1 MLAACAET
9 RVYRSLSCY
18 AQHILIASRF
28 DHGNHENSLFVKYW
42 STGVCHCKVAH
53 AKKTNNFEIL
63 LTPFFIYLK
72 NSVKKMSQYDWM
84 ITLFRRQYVD
94 QTNPSLGFTETDYFI
109 DDKVLQP
116 DGSYFSGFFKKV
128 GKEYFALDHDGTSVV
143 ETDLQC
149 REWKLTQRNVVDYM
163 AVGIDEPTRSL
174 KPINLEHAHIFLQFK
189 MKATFSKVH
198 PWLVKE
204 LGHKKFKLI
213 ACKGTSIEANDY
225 CRAIGKYGGVENEIR
240 KNIDGL
246 PSAGGFNGTMQEH
259 EPEINRQGKHDEAV
273 AEIHQYIT
281 DHALDSSLDM
291 YADILLSLIK
301 YTKKF

>member
-1 MLAACAET
+1 
-9 RVYRSLSCY
+9 
-18 AQHILIASRF
+18 
-28 DHGNHENSLFVKYW
+28 
-42 STGVCHCKVAH
+42 VAH
-53 AKKTNNFEIL
+53 AQKVEKNLKFYL
-63 LTPFFIYLK
+63 PLFFIYLK
-72 NSVKKMSQYDWM
+72 NSVKKMAQYDWM
-84 ITLFRRQYVD
+84 ITLFRKQYVD
-94 QTNPSLGFTETDYFI
+94 QTNPGLGFTETDYFI
-109 DDKVLQP
+109 DPEL
-116 DGSYFSGFFKKV
+116 GFFPRIGKK
-128 GKEYFALDHDGTSVV
+128 YFALDHDGTSVV
-143 ETDLQC
+143 ETDEQC

-163 AVGIDEPTRSL
+163 AVGVDEPTRSL

-189 MKATFSKVH
+189 MKATFSKVQ

-240 KNIDGL
+240 KNTDGL
-246 PSAGGFNGTMQEH
+246 PSAGGCYGTMQEH
-259 EPEINRQGKHDEAV
+259 EPEVNRQGKHDESV

-291 YADILLSLIK
+291 YANILLSLMK

>member
-1 MLAACAET
+1 
-9 RVYRSLSCY
+9 
-18 AQHILIASRF
+18 
-28 DHGNHENSLFVKYW
+28 
-42 STGVCHCKVAH
+42 
-53 AKKTNNFEIL
+53 
-63 LTPFFIYLK
+63 
-72 NSVKKMSQYDWM
+72 MSQYDWM
-84 ITLFRRQYVD
+84 ITLFRKQYVD

-109 DDKVLQP
+109 DDGVVREEHGQAP
-116 DGSYFSGFFKKV
+116 FSGFFKKI
-128 GKEYFALDHDGTSVV
+128 GKKYFALDHDGTSVV
-143 ETDLQC
+143 ETNEQC

-189 MKATFSKVH
+189 MKATFSKVQ

-240 KNIDGL
+240 KNTDCL
-246 PSAGGFNGTMQEH
+246 PSPGGCYGTMQEH
-259 EPEINRQGKHDEAV
+259 EPEVNRQGKHDEAV

-291 YADILLSLIK
+291 YANILSNLIK
-301 YTKKF
+301 YLHTYPMTNQVHDPLYIDESRQQLHHVCPVC

>member
-1 MLAACAET
+1 MRTRYLSNIGRRACAT
-9 RVYRSLSCY
+9 
-18 AQHILIASRF
+18 
-28 DHGNHENSLFVKYW
+28 
-42 STGVCHCKVAH
+42 
-53 AKKTNNFEIL
+53 AKWHTPKKSKNFEIL

-84 ITLFRRQYVD
+84 ITLFRKQYVD
-94 QTNPSLGFTETDYFI
+94 QTNPGLGFEETDYFT
-109 DDKVLQP
+109 DPEK
-116 DGSYFSGFFKKV
+116 GFFSRIGKK
-128 GKEYFALDHDGTSVV
+128 YFALDHDGTRVV
-143 ETDLQC
+143 ETDMQC

-163 AVGIDEPTRSL
+163 AVGIDELPRSL

-189 MKATFSKVH
+189 MKATFSKVQ

-240 KNIDGL
+240 KNTDGL
-246 PSAGGFNGTMQEH
+246 PSAGGCYGTMQEH
-259 EPEINRQGKHDEAV
+259 EPEVNRQGKHDESV

-291 YADILLSLIK
+291 YANILLSLIK

>member
-1 MLAACAET
+1 
-9 RVYRSLSCY
+9 
-18 AQHILIASRF
+18 
-28 DHGNHENSLFVKYW
+28 
-42 STGVCHCKVAH
+42 
-53 AKKTNNFEIL
+53 
-63 LTPFFIYLK
+63 
-72 NSVKKMSQYDWM
+72 MSQYDWM
-84 ITLFRRQYVD
+84 ITLFRKQYVD
-94 QTNPSLGFTETDYFI
+94 QTNPGLGFTETDYFI

-116 DGSYFSGFFKKV
+116 DGSYFSGFFKKI

-143 ETDLQC
+143 ETNLQC

-189 MKATFSKVH
+189 MKASFSKVH

-240 KNIDGL
+240 KNTDGL
-246 PSAGGFNGTMQEH
+246 PSPGGFNGTMQEH
-259 EPEINRQGKHDEAV
+259 EPEINRQGKHDESV

-281 DHALDSSLDM
+281 DHALDASLDM

-301 YTKKF
+301 FTKKF